1 MLAVGKNDKISP
13 MTKRPAPLGTRH
25 KAGYGKVS
33 LDSAVIGHFDPQL
46 HRRLQAVRSSGRFG
60 RNKEQGLFMA
70 GSGRERPSDLITNA
84 GRGGKIKR
92 GETAVCLYRQFLFR
106 PKSRTSF
113 WSEKLKF
120 KNVGQ
125 LTNRPKRPKMGVF
138 LLFGS
143 KKSVFALK

>member
-1 MLAVGKNDKISP
+1 M
-13 MTKRPAPLGTRH
+13 H
-25 KAGYGKVS
+25 
-33 LDSAVIGHFDPQL
+33 
-46 HRRLQAVRSSGRFG
+46 SSGRFG
-60 RNKEQGLFMA
+60 RNKEQGLFMV

-92 GETAVCLYRQFLFR
+92 GETVACLYRQFLFR

-113 WSEKLKF
+113 WSEKLNF

-125 LTNRPKRPKMGVF
+125 LTNQLKRLKMGVF

-143 KKSVFALK
+143 KKGVFALK